1 MKTKTRKVRKGGLP
15 NFPNVHKYTTAKSIP
30 ESPLSF
36 KTPKSIPESPLSFKT
51 PKPIETPL
59 SFKTPKPIETP
70 LSFKTPKPIETH
82 LSFKTP
88 KPIETPLS
96 FKTPKPIETHLSFK
110 TAKSILNEKN
120 PSLNTKSK
128 SFTSYFKNIGSNI
141 TAKVKPVL
149 SKIATHAKNLTAKV
163 KPALATPSKT
173 LSKKSFSLNKQ
184 RENAVN
190 WAIKNKLIE
199 KTVPSPVSPPPPT
212 SKSNIPPH
220 VQKAINTIVHY
231 ISNVS
236 NSKLDTIQSP
246 FLAVQK
252 QASSMARK

>member
-1 MKTKTRKVRKGGLP
+1 MKTKTRKVRRGGLP

-30 ESPLSF
+30 ETPMSF
-36 KTPKSIPESPLSFKT
+36 KTPKSIPEPPMSFKT
-51 PKPIETPL
+51 PKPIPETPMSL
-59 SFKTPKPIETP
+59 KTVKP
-70 LSFKTPKPIETH
+70 
-82 LSFKTP
+82 
-88 KPIETPLS
+88 
-96 FKTPKPIETHLSFK
+96 
-110 TAKSILNEKN
+110 ILNEKK

-128 SFTSYFKNIGSNI
+128 SFTSYLKNIGSKVS
-141 TAKVKPVL
+141 AKVKPAL

-163 KPALATPSKT
+163 KPALTTPSKT
-173 LSKKSFSLNKQ
+173 HSKKSLSLNKQ

-199 KTVPSPVSPPPPT
+199 KAGPSPVSPPPPT

-236 NSKLDTIQSP
+236 NSKIDTIQSP

-252 QASSMARK
+252 QASSMAIK

>member
-1 MKTKTRKVRKGGLP
+1 M
-15 NFPNVHKYTTAKSIP
+15 
-30 ESPLSF
+30 SF
-36 KTPKSIPESPLSFKT
+36 KTPKSIPEPPMSFKT
-51 PKPIETPL
+51 PKPIPETPMSL
-59 SFKTPKPIETP
+59 KTVKPIPETP
-70 LSFKTPKPIETH
+70 MSLKTVKP
-82 LSFKTP
+82 
-88 KPIETPLS
+88 
-96 FKTPKPIETHLSFK
+96 
-110 TAKSILNEKN
+110 ILNEKK

-128 SFTSYFKNIGSNI
+128 SFTSYLKNIGSKVS
-141 TAKVKPVL
+141 AKVKPALSKIATHAKNLTAKVNPAL

-163 KPALATPSKT
+163 KPALTTPSKT
-173 LSKKSFSLNKQ
+173 HSKKSLSLNKQ

-199 KTVPSPVSPPPPT
+199 KAGPSPVSPPPPT

-236 NSKLDTIQSP
+236 NSKIDTIQSP

-252 QASSMARK
+252 QASSMAIK